1 MSYANFQRTILLLKM
16 LNIRALKYIINRVI
30 LAVFFRN
37 MELDTLNVN
46 HNNYERNETF
56 KIVISLGGD
65 HVSILNGVEG

>member
-37 MELDTLNVN
+37 MELDTLP
-46 HNNYERNETF
+46 NNNTKHEQIITKNLSSAT
-56 KIVISLGGD
+56 
-65 HVSILNGVEG
+65 VSVCY

>member
-37 MELDTLNVN
+37 MELDTLLINPSFIRGHNIIN
-46 HNNYERNETF
+46 HERF
-56 KIVISLGGD
+56 R
-65 HVSILNGVEG
+65 

>member
-37 MELDTLNVN
+37 MELDTL
-46 HNNYERNETF
+46 
-56 KIVISLGGD
+56 VI
-65 HVSILNGVEG
+65 

>member
-37 MELDTLNVN
+37 MELDTLINI
-46 HNNYERNETF
+46 HRC
-56 KIVISLGGD
+56 
-65 HVSILNGVEG
+65 

>member
-37 MELDTLNVN
+37 MELDTQP
-46 HNNYERNETF
+46 NNNTKHEQIITKNLSSAT
-56 KIVISLGGD
+56 
-65 HVSILNGVEG
+65 VSVCY